1 MKRVVLAIA
10 IATVFASCSNNT
22 TTKSG
27 LMGGDSAQVSAD
39 TMGVLEIEDSIHA
52 EMEKASDST
61 EVK

>member
-1 MKRVVLAIA
+1 MKRVLLTIA

-27 LMGGDSAQVSAD
+27 LMGGDSAQVSED
-39 TMGVLEIEDSIHA
+39 TMGVFEIEDSIHV
-52 EMEKASDST
+52 EMEKTVDTT

>member
-1 MKRVVLAIA
+1 MKRVLLTIA

-27 LMGGDSAQVSAD
+27 LMGGDSAQVSTD
-39 TMGVLEIEDSIHA
+39 TMGIFEVEDSIQA
-52 EMEKASDST
+52 EMEKASDII

>member
-1 MKRVVLAIA
+1 MKRVLLTIA

-27 LMGGDSAQVSAD
+27 LMGGDSAQVSED
-39 TMGVLEIEDSIHA
+39 TMGVFEIEDSIHA
-52 EMEKASDST
+52 EMEKTVDTT

>member
-1 MKRVVLAIA
+1 MKRVVLTIA

-22 TTKSG
+22 TTKSS

-39 TMGVLEIEDSIHA
+39 TMGVFEVEDSIHA
-52 EMEKASDST
+52 EMEKASDII